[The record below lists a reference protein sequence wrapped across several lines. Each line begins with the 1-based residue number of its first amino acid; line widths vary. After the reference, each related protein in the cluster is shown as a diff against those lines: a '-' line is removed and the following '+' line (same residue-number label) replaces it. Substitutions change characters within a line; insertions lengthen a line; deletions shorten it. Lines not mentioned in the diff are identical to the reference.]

1 MIQTK
6 KVILAYDSVTGLAV
20 EPIDLQITKDEL
32 MDYMKDYPM
41 PRDVKYSQ
49 KDFIHDITQ
58 TLSDFYSF
66 PEGIKKETVEY
77 IEDVLNDL

>member
-1 MIQTK
+1 MIQIRN
-6 KVILAYDSVTGLAV
+6 VLLAYDSITMSAV

-32 MDYMKDYPM
+32 MDYMKEYPM
-41 PRDVKYSQ
+41 PKDMKYSQ

-58 TLSDFYSF
+58 SSGFYSF

-77 IEDVLNDL
+77 IEDALNDL